1 MRAVGRVNEETVNG
15 MSQVL
20 VGAVVLQLLKRLP
33 FEAATEIQDQLPS
46 FLPTIEPLQ
55 NVPLRQILNTDAL
68 NHYHKYL
75 STHPCTL
82 FGHTV
87 ISLHYIPALFSAL
100 YPFLI
105 LQKS

>member
-20 VGAVVLQLLKRLP
+20 VGAVVLQLLKRLH
-33 FEAATEIQDQLPS
+33 FEAAAEIQDQLPS